1 MRFLQS
7 TYYNEDYI
15 SNAYKIVSI
24 EDISSTASIMGIAL
38 AYLDDII
45 SNSNSID
52 TSTSRSLKID
62 GAFLDTTY
70 FYVPFSYVP
79 GINCLNIDSS
89 YTVSNI
95 NLNRSLLKTGFTLS
109 SPYLSNGDLTA
120 GQGGTNGSAGT
131 VRITYNYSIYVSD
144 GVLINKSYVKIANR
158 LSDYY
163 NITNEEFNDAQ
174 FIKDNSCYI
183 SYKKC
188 KVLTY
193 TLNPAVGDYPERKEC
208 LILAS
213 LQDFEYLEDFS
224 NDVYYS
230 SAAQDY
236 YADAAFTQQL
246 NLRAKFDYFPYLILN
261 ESTIFHGPVS
271 QKLDLNTDTTLEDT
285 TEYINENSYV
295 SICNFTAEQTNPP
308 AAGTGTIFC
317 STTDPSRAVVNYGGN
332 AYYFLDSQICGVSA
346 KTVFAVFA
354 LKNYKILQLY
364 KDFTILVSV
373 LFDVFAYN
381 FRYIKYRQGDSYYNF
396 QDNGSVATTTVKY
409 SSQVLD
415 FTKYF
420 SLKEQNDGLDS
431 IIINAISFNFL
442 IYKIATTDADATSY
456 ILDVPIQVLRPR
468 YIGAEEKSD
477 TKLVIKTDYATRI
490 SYYFGDDPSSAVSVS
505 ITTDSSD
512 GTNQETEIDI
522 TLRTGDVHID
532 VFNYFYDVEGG
543 NRELYSNIGNTYQI
557 QRDLIVP
564 VFTFSIKQGG
574 TTASF
579 YEESNL
585 ATSINQINL
594 TDATQSS
601 FNNYVLYSSY
611 SNVGDFEFILT
622 FSLPSTSSFV
632 SLYLGSSAFPLN
644 PKVQSGVG
652 SAISKVDLFKL
663 AKIDGSI
670 NINFSLDGRI
680 NYSIPFKFK
689 NYSANSPACDPI
701 SAPDILLKNTEA
713 SAEFSFDYRYADSI
727 SYSLIDNNSN
737 TLYGPSVILESY
749 SAALATYFIN
759 GTTKSRSVKISNFPV
774 FDSVS
779 SIKAR
784 VTVKNINSSREEVEV
799 TVDSS
804 SFSAIPQKL
813 NRATPA
819 GILFFSDQSM
829 TTAVS
834 TINKDVLYYA
844 FLQLYDLNGNA
855 INSANYGNY
864 ISTNPSPTFVMV
876 ESNGDNVDLEGVI
889 LNKIN
894 DYLYS
899 FKIPTNSSFNDE
911 AFVIDALYLPIID
924 LDQK

>member
-15 SNAYKIVSI
+15 NNAYKILSI
-24 EDISSTASIMGIAL
+24 EDISSNDVLRGVSSS
-38 AYLDDII
+38 YLNDII
-45 SNSNSID
+45 NNSNSID
-52 TSTSRSLKID
+52 TSSSRFLEID
-62 GAFLDTTY
+62 GAFLNTSY
-70 FYVPFSYVP
+70 FYIPFSYVP

-89 YTVSNI
+89 YTVNNI
-95 NLNRSLLKTGFTLS
+95 NLSRSVLGKGSFSS
-109 SPYLSNGDLTA
+109 SPYSSNGDPTA
-120 GQGGTNGSAGT
+120 GQGGSNGSAGT
-131 VRITYNYSIYVSD
+131 FRITYNYSIYVSD

-163 NITNEEFNDAQ
+163 NITNEEFNNSQ
-174 FIKDNSCYI
+174 FIKDNSCYV

-193 TLNPAVGDYPERKEC
+193 ILKPAAGNYPERKEC

-230 SAAQDY
+230 SVAQDY

-261 ESTIFHGPVS
+261 ESTILHGPVS
-271 QKLDLNTDTTLEDT
+271 QKLDLNIDTTLEDT

-317 STTDPSRAVVNYGGN
+317 STTDPNRAVVNYGGN
-332 AYYFLDSQICGVSA
+332 AYYFLDNQICGATA
-346 KTVFAVFA
+346 KTVIAIFT

-364 KDFTILVSV
+364 KDFTVLTSV
-373 LFDVFAYN
+373 LFDVYAYN
-381 FRYIKYRQGDSYYNF
+381 FRYIKYAKGDVYYNF
-396 QDNGSVATTTVKY
+396 QDNGSVAVTTVKY
-409 SSQVLD
+409 ANQVLD

-420 SLKEQNDGLDS
+420 SLKEQNNGLDNT
-431 IIINAISFNFL
+431 IISSVSFNFL
-442 IYKIATTDADATSY
+442 IYKITTSDADATSY
-456 ILDVPIQVLRPR
+456 ILDVPIQALSPR
-468 YIGAEEKSD
+468 YVGAEEKSD
-477 TKLVIKTDYATRI
+477 TKLIIKTDYATRI
-490 SYYFGDDPSSAVSVS
+490 SYYFGDDPSTAVSVLV
-505 ITTDSSD
+505 TTDSSD

-543 NRELYSNIGNTYQI
+543 QRELYANIGNTYQI
-557 QRDLIVP
+557 QRDLIIP

-574 TTASF
+574 TTSSF

-585 ATSINQINL
+585 TTSINQINL

-632 SLYLGSSAFPLN
+632 SLFLGSSAFPLN

-701 SAPDILLKNTEA
+701 SAPDISLKNTEA

-737 TLYGPSVILESY
+737 ILYGPFVILESY

-759 GTTKSRSVKISNFPV
+759 GTTRSRSVKISNFPV
-774 FDSVS
+774 FDNVS

-784 VTVKNINSSREEVEV
+784 VTVRNTNSSREEVET

-804 SFSAIPQKL
+804 LFSAIPQKL
-813 NRATPA
+813 NRANPA
-819 GILFFSDQSM
+819 EILFFSDQAM

-834 TINKDVLYYA
+834 TINKDILYYA
-844 FLQLYDLNGNA
+844 FLQLYDIDGNA

-864 ISTNPSPTFVMV
+864 ISTNPAPAFIMI
-876 ESNGDNVDLEGVI
+876 ESNGDNIDLEGVI

-911 AFVIDALYLPIID
+911 AFVIDAIYLPIID

>member
-7 TYYNEDYI
+7 TYYNEEYI
-15 SNAYKIVSI
+15 NNVYKIVNI
-24 EDISSTASIMGIAL
+24 EDISSNSSVRAFAL
-38 AYLDDII
+38 AYLSDIN
-45 SNSNSID
+45 SLSNSID
-52 TSTSRSLKID
+52 SSAARSLEID

-70 FYVPFSYVP
+70 FYIPFSYAP
-79 GINCLNIDSS
+79 GVSCLNIDSS
-89 YTVSNI
+89 LTTASINI
-95 NLNRSLLKTGFTLS
+95 NKSLLKTGFLLS
-109 SPYLSNGDLTA
+109 SPYSSNGDPTA
-120 GQGGTNGSAGT
+120 GQGGSNGTSGN
-131 VRITYNYSIYVSD
+131 VRISYSYSIYTSD
-144 GVLINKSYVKIANR
+144 AVLINKSYVKIANR

-163 NITNEEFNDAQ
+163 NISDEEFNNTQ
-174 FIKDNSCYI
+174 FINDNSCYV

-193 TLNPAVGDYPERKEC
+193 TLKPDVGDYPVRQEC

-230 SAAQDY
+230 VANQDY

-246 NLRAKFDYFPYLILN
+246 NLRIKYDYFPYLVLN
-261 ESTIFHGPVS
+261 ESTILHGPVS
-271 QKLDLNTDTTLEDT
+271 QKLDINTDTSLQDT
-285 TEYINENSYV
+285 TDYINEDSYV

-317 STTDPSRAVVNYGGN
+317 SLTDPNRAVVNYGGN
-332 AYYFLDSQICGVSA
+332 AYYFLDNQICGTPA
-346 KTVFAVFA
+346 KTVLAVFA
-354 LKNYKILQLY
+354 LKNYKTLQAY
-364 KDFTILVSV
+364 KDFTVLTSV
-373 LFDVFAYN
+373 LFDVYAYN
-381 FRYIKYRQGDSYYNF
+381 FRYIKYRQGDTYYNF

-420 SLKEQNDGLDS
+420 SLKEQNDGLS
-431 IIINAISFNFL
+431 NITINAISFNFL

-468 YIGAEEKSD
+468 YVGAEERSP
-477 TKLVIKTDYATRI
+477 TKLIIKTDYATRI
-490 SYYFGDDPSSAVSVS
+490 SYYFGDDPSTAVSVP

-512 GTNQETEIDI
+512 GSNQETEIDI
-522 TLRTGDVHID
+522 TGRTGDVHID
-532 VFNYFYDVEGG
+532 LFNYFYDVEGG
-543 NRELYSNIGNTYQI
+543 QRELYANRGNTYQI
-557 QRDLIVP
+557 QRDLVIP
-564 VFTFSIKQGG
+564 TFTFSIKQGG
-574 TTASF
+574 STVNF

-585 ATSINQINL
+585 TTSINQINI
-594 TDATQSS
+594 TDASQSS
-601 FNNYVLYSSY
+601 FNNYILYSNY

-622 FSLPSTSSFV
+622 FSLPPTSSFV

-644 PKVQSGVG
+644 TKVQSGVG
-652 SAISKVDLFKL
+652 SVISKENLFKL

-670 NINFSLDGRI
+670 NINFYLDGRI
-680 NYSIPFKFK
+680 EYSLPFKFK
-689 NYSANSPACDPI
+689 NFSANSPACDPI

-727 SYSLIDNNSN
+727 TYSLIDNNSSV
-737 TLYGPSVILESY
+737 LYGPSVILEPY
-749 SAALATYFIN
+749 SDALANYFIN
-759 GTTKSRSVKISNFPV
+759 GTTISRSLKVSNFPV
-774 FDSVS
+774 FDNST
-779 SIKAR
+779 SIKVR
-784 VTVKNINSSREEVEV
+784 VTVKNINASREDVEV

-804 SFSAIPQKL
+804 PFSAIPQKL
-813 NRATPA
+813 NRETPA
-819 GILFFSDQSM
+819 EILFFSDQAM
-829 TTAVS
+829 ITAVS
-834 TINKDVLYYA
+834 TINKDILYYA
-844 FLQLYDLNGNA
+844 FLQLYDVGGSA
-855 INSANYGNY
+855 INSVNYGNY
-864 ISTNPSPTFVMV
+864 ISTNPPPTFVMI

-889 LNKIN
+889 LNKVN